1 MSDGSNDDLIAIV
14 GMAGRFPGANNIDQF
29 WNNLK
34 EGREA
39 LSFLTAQ
46 ELRASGVGE
55 ETLTHPDYVS
65 AAMKLEGIE
74 FFDGKFFGYSP
85 QQSASIDPQQRLFLE
100 CAWGAIEN
108 AGYNVETCSRSI
120 GVFAG
125 AGVNQYLLTNL
136 AALRPK
142 HFSDQ
147 FQMFID
153 SDKDFLTTRVSY
165 KLNLSG
171 PSVTIQ
177 TACSTSLVAVHLA
190 CQSLFNFECDLALA
204 GGVSIQI
211 PVDRGYVHEEG
222 GILSSDGH
230 CRAFDA
236 RADGTIAGS
245 GVAIVVLKRLTDA
258 VNDCD
263 SICAVIKGSAINNDG
278 ALKVGYTAPG
288 VFGQSRVIAAA
299 MAFAQIGPRNIELVE
314 AHGTGT
320 AIGDAIEL
328 TALTETFRAKTD
340 DRQFCALG
348 SVKTNVGHL
357 DTAAGVTGLIKAALC
372 LKNKALVPS
381 LHFENPNPILAKAE
395 GPFYVNTTFRAWPR
409 GTQPRCAA
417 VSSFGIGGTNAHVI
431 LEEAPAQPSTEVE
444 PGHHLVILSARGD
457 NELAV
462 AVNNLAEHTKTH
474 PETSIADLAYT
485 LQVGRKRFSCRKAF
499 TARGLD
505 DLRTTLEAGAVN
517 AFNDPARDDDYERPV
532 VFLFPGQ
539 GAQFADSASDLYQTE
554 SFFRKKL
561 DECATCLMPRIG
573 MDIREIACGNPSD
586 RSFSGLAASIAQP
599 VLFAIEYSM
608 AALWMHWGITPA
620 AMIGHSFG
628 EYVAVCLA
636 DACSLDEAID
646 MVVSRAKA
654 IADLSPGA
662 MIAVGAGER
671 HLAQIVCPPLA
682 LAAIN
687 APERCAVS
695 GPVTEIEKFAENLTA
710 KGIAWSRLPVSYA
723 FHSPM
728 MEPAI
733 GAIMDAVS
741 RISFRVPQI
750 PLVSCLTGKW
760 ATHADI
766 SSPAYWAAHA
776 RSPVQFSAALT
787 ELYQDQQYIFLEVGP
802 GESLTRFVRQQGRKS
817 NVFAALS
824 SLKDGIRNDQPAFLR
839 VLGQLWLNGAAVDWS
854 RFHAGLQRRRVAL
867 PTYPFERQ
875 RHWFDHKSGDWPD
888 NVADRAVPRSVTT
901 SPIGS
906 GSYVA
911 PRTRLERAIVDVWTE
926 VLGIRDVG
934 VESSFLELGGDSLA
948 ALRLVTRLRELF
960 NVELPL
966 KMILQSD
973 LTVATLAV
981 QLVYQLARLQDGDRV
996 RQEIVS
1002 VEQGSVSQASSK

>member
-1 MSDGSNDDLIAIV
+1 
-14 GMAGRFPGANNIDQF
+14 
-29 WNNLK
+29 
-34 EGREA
+34 
-39 LSFLTAQ
+39 
-46 ELRASGVGE
+46 
-55 ETLTHPDYVS
+55 
-65 AAMKLEGIE
+65 
-74 FFDGKFFGYSP
+74 
-85 QQSASIDPQQRLFLE
+85 
-100 CAWGAIEN
+100 
-108 AGYNVETCSRSI
+108 
-120 GVFAG
+120 
-125 AGVNQYLLTNL
+125 
-136 AALRPK
+136 
-142 HFSDQ
+142 
-147 FQMFID
+147 MFID

-211 PVDRGYVHEEG
+211 PNDRGYVHEEG

-258 VNDCD
+258 VNDGD
-263 SICAVIKGSAINNDG
+263 SICAVIRGSAINNDG
-278 ALKVGYTAPG
+278 AIKVGYTAPS

-299 MAFAQIGPRNIELVE
+299 LAFAQIEPRNIELVE

-320 AIGDAIEL
+320 AMGDAIEL

-372 LKNKALVPS
+372 LKNKAFVPS
-381 LHFENPNPILAKAE
+381 LHFEKPNPILATAE
-395 GPFYVNTTFRAWPR
+395 GPFYVNTTFRPWPSGMR
-409 GTQPRCAA
+409 PRCAA

-431 LEEAPAQPSTEVE
+431 LEEAPAQPFTEAE
-444 PGHHLVILSARGD
+444 PGHHLIVLSARGD

-462 AVNNLAEHTKTH
+462 AVNNLAEHTRTH
-474 PETSIADLAYT
+474 SDASIADLAYT
-485 LQVGRKRFSCRKAF
+485 LQVGRKRFSCRKVF

-505 DLRTTLEAGAVN
+505 DLQTTLEAGAVN
-517 AFNDPARDDDYERPV
+517 AFNDPARGDDCDRPV
-532 VFLFPGQ
+532 IFLFPGQ
-539 GAQFADSASDLYQTE
+539 GVQFAAAASDLYQTE
-554 SFFRKKL
+554 SFFRRKL
-561 DECATCLMPRIG
+561 DECAMCLVPRIG
-573 MDIREIACGNPSD
+573 MDIREIVCGNSD
-586 RSFSGLAASIAQP
+586 RPFSGLAASIAQS
-599 VLFAIEYSM
+599 VLFAIEYSI
-608 AALWMHWGITPA
+608 AALWMRWGITPA

-654 IADLSPGA
+654 IADLPPGA

-671 HLAQIVCPPLA
+671 HLVEIVCPPLA
-682 LAAIN
+682 LAAVN
-687 APERCAVS
+687 APERCVVS

-710 KGIAWSRLPVSYA
+710 RGIAWSRLPVSYA

-728 MEPAI
+728 MEPVS

-741 RISFRVPQI
+741 RISFRTPRI

-760 ATHADI
+760 ATLADI

-787 ELYQDQQYIFLEVGP
+787 ELDQDREHILLEVGP
-802 GESLTRFVRQQGRKS
+802 GESLTKFVRQQGRKS

-824 SLKDGIRNDQPAFLR
+824 TLKDGVRNDQAALMR
-839 VLGQLWLNGAAVDWS
+839 VLGQLWLNGAAIDWS
-854 RFHAGLQRRRVAL
+854 RFHAGRHRKRVAL
-867 PTYPFERQ
+867 PSYPFERQ
-875 RHWFDHKSGDWPD
+875 RHWFDHKSGEWSD
-888 NVADRAVPRSVTT
+888 NVADRALPRSVTA
-901 SPIGS
+901 SPTVS
-906 GSYVA
+906 NSYVP
-911 PRTRLERAIVDVWTE
+911 PRTRLERAIVDVWAE
-926 VLGIRDVG
+926 VLGVRDIG
-934 VESSFLELGGDSLA
+934 VESSFLELGGDSLG

-973 LTVATLAV
+973 LTVAALAV
-981 QLVYQLARLQDGDRV
+981 QLVYQLTRLQDVDRV
-996 RQEIVS
+996 HQEIVS
-1002 VEQGSVSQASSK
+1002 VEQGGVSQASSK